1 MMMEHSRSISRIMH
15 EEHMAVAGLLERIE
29 RFITANRG
37 STPDASDP
45 PTSRLLGELS
55 AAVEGEI
62 KSQGAGEEE
71 ELFPRLD
78 EGSPSGMT
86 SILLEEHRVILPAGE
101 QLAKIASDA
110 RAGGFTADSWAAFCR
125 IGLDVTER
133 LGGHIDKEEMG
144 MIAAIE
150 SVIDEDTDQT
160 LTSGYV
166 MDR

>member
-1 MMMEHSRSISRIMH
+1 VMEHTRSISRIMH
-15 EEHMAVAGLLERIE
+15 EEHMAVAGLLERLE
-29 RFITANRG
+29 HFITANRA
-37 STPDASDP
+37 SAPDASDP
-45 PTSRLLGELS
+45 PTARLLSELT

-62 KSQGAGEEE
+62 KAHFAFEEE

-78 EGSPSGMT
+78 EGGPSGMT

-101 QLAKIASDA
+101 ELAKIASDA
-110 RAGGFTADSWAAFCR
+110 RAGGFSPDSWAAFCR